1 MLLLDAEDGTKS
13 VAGAAVEPRATCPRT
28 SPAAPAA
35 APSRQRPPRP
45 LAWWWRCLGVSDHGL
60 ADLLM
65 AAPTRPR
72 GEAADADR
80 GHGAALNAAHRGHGI
95 GKVSLQRV

>member
-1 MLLLDAEDGTKS
+1 MPRLERRVLL
-13 VAGAAVEPRATCPRT
+13 RCCCATYPRT
-28 SPAAPAA
+28 SPEAPAA

-45 LAWWWRCLGVSDHGL
+45 LARWWRCLGVSDHGL

>member
-1 MLLLDAEDGTKS
+1 MAAPLLCHVS
-13 VAGAAVEPRATCPRT
+13 PPRT

-35 APSRQRPPRP
+35 APSRQRPPWP
-45 LAWWWRCLGVSDHGL
+45 LARWWRCLGVSDHSL

-65 AAPTRPR
+65 AAPTRPH

>member
-1 MLLLDAEDGTKS
+1 MAAPLLCLVSPAHLPQPLQLQRHGNGLHGLLLGGGG
-13 VAGAAVEPRATCPRT
+13 VRG
-28 SPAAPAA
+28 
-35 APSRQRPPRP
+35 
-45 LAWWWRCLGVSDHGL
+45 LGVSDHGL

-72 GEAADADR
+72 GEAADADL

-95 GKVSLQRV
+95 GEVSLQRV

>member
-1 MLLLDAEDGTKS
+1 MKS
-13 VAGAAVEPRATCPRT
+13 VAAPLLCHVSPPRT

-45 LAWWWRCLGVSDHGL
+45 LARWWRCLGVSDHGL

-72 GEAADADR
+72 GEAADAER

>member
-1 MLLLDAEDGTKS
+1 M
-13 VAGAAVEPRATCPRT
+13 PRLERRVWLRRCCATYPRT

-35 APSRQRPPRP
+35 APSRQRHPRP
-45 LAWWWRCLGVSDHGL
+45 LARWWRCLGVSDHSL

-65 AAPTRPR
+65 AAPTRPH

-80 GHGAALNAAHRGHGI
+80 GQGAALNAAHRGHGI
-95 GKVSLQRV
+95 GKVSLPRV